1 MHVTWYILRLLNKTI
16 VLWRNIYRIE
26 AKEALMNKLIC
37 CPWNTHLL
45 CLGYHIGRNKLYFLG
60 CECVLKNPIIEV
72 LRFIENMY
80 LQVCWQIC
88 SNKHSVLHNFIFYSK
103 YNTFNT
109 IIILGNSYVNQR
121 VVLYRRWCR
130 SLSAKDP

>member
-45 CLGYHIGRNKLYFLG
+45 CLRYHIGRNQLYFSG
-60 CECVLKNPIIEV
+60 IWMRAETSHIEV

-88 SNKHSVLHNFIFYSK
+88 SNKYRVLHNFMCHSK
-103 YNTFNT
+103 YNICNT
-109 IIILGNSYVNQR
+109 IIISGNSYVNQR